1 MKHKNR
7 LHPIFTTKTDT
18 RHPKNIHQ
26 KPTKI
31 KEIKNEPK
39 MKNSEFSKTSINPVP
54 DWHNPKL
61 QNEPKTE
68 KQPFLVRF

>member
-1 MKHKNR
+1 MKNENR
-7 LHPIFTTKTDT
+7 LYFTFTTKTAT

-26 KPTKI
+26 KLTI
-31 KEIKNEPK
+31 TEQIKNEPK
-39 MKNSEFSKTSINPVP
+39 MKNSEFPKTPINPVP

>member
-1 MKHKNR
+1 MKNKNR
-7 LHPIFTTKTDT
+7 LHLTFTTKTAT

-26 KPTKI
+26 KLTKI
-31 KEIKNEPK
+31 KQIKNVPK
-39 MKNSEFSKTSINPVP
+39 VKNSEFSKTPINPVP

-61 QNEPKTE
+61 QNVPKTE